1 MDTGIPFKEQHLP
14 LRIAATLLHVRVA
27 GKSLNGSDPR
37 SVHATLNDVAR
48 ALSMVS
54 PIYYQDPTSGTVR
67 IEESTLLG
75 ATFTGG
81 GEVLVC
87 ADGTQY
93 RNLIVRRADIEIAGE
108 ILCASTSLQK
118 RWNGR
123 QAT

>member
-1 MDTGIPFKEQHLP
+1 MNTRTPSLEEHLP
-14 LRIAATLLHVRVA
+14 LRIAAALLHIRVA

-37 SVHATLNDVAR
+37 THATLNDAAR

-54 PIYYQDPTSGTVR
+54 PIYYQDPTSGLPVQ
-67 IEESTLLG
+67 IPESTLIR
-75 ATFTGG
+75 ASFTGG
-81 GEVLVC
+81 GDVLVG

-93 RNLIVRRADIEIAGE
+93 RNLTIRRADIETAGE

-118 RWNGR
+118 RWNDR